1 MLNIKLINK
10 RKDVGQVK
18 KAKKKKKFG
27 PNNNMMTSKSTEILG
42 E

>member
-18 KAKKKKKFG
+18 KAKKIFG
-27 PNNNMMTSKSTEILG
+27 PNNNKISE
-42 E
+42 